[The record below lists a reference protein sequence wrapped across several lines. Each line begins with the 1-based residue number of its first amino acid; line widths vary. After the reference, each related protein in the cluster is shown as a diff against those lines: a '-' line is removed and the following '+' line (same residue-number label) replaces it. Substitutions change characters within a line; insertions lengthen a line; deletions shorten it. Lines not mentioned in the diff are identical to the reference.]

1 MTIHDDLTAHTIYHD
16 NPSQHAPTSSFC
28 SPTTPPSHK
37 YGGALF
43 RPSDQPNRLCLFLLL
58 DERGQRREPPWPPN
72 REVQAHDTHRTGT
85 TTTNTAKRPRPSN
98 SPGNAVRPVNGESE
112 GNHVRTQQSAPY
124 IYTDPRSGKPHQG
137 RNSNPSA
144 RRSRVTQLVFRRP
157 VLFVFGRLLLA
168 DSYGR

>member
-72 REVQAHDTHRTGT
+72 REVQAHDTHRT
-85 TTTNTAKRPRPSN
+85 APEPPPRI
-98 SPGNAVRPVNGESE
+98 
-112 GNHVRTQQSAPY
+112 QQSALDRQTRPETQSGRSMERAKKITYEHSKVPHTY
-124 IYTDPRSGKPHQG
+124 IPTPAPASLIRAGT
-137 RNSNPSA
+137 
-144 RRSRVTQLVFRRP
+144 VTPLLVAH
-157 VLFVFGRLLLA
+157 G
-168 DSYGR
+168 SHN